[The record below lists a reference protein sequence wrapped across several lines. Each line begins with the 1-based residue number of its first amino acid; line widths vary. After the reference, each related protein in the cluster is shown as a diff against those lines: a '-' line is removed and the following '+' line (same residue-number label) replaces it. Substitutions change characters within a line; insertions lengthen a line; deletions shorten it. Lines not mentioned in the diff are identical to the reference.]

1 MEGFT
6 HLLNWTLKRGSHR
19 FPGPDGGTCINEAAL
34 VAGGHAYRPIT
45 CAEDMPDGF
54 SRPICRLAMR
64 LNDEAGDRERQRL
77 LPYVMRLECADA
89 LPVEVERAKYIVSHS
104 RAFMTFDDGLR
115 VLEGALAI
123 GRQAEACTG
132 DEARTR
138 LDTMRAQEPPAEP
151 IPAPRRGL
159 IGKLKSVFGLEPE
172 LVQ

>member
-1 MEGFT
+1 MEGFS

-77 LPYVMRLECADA
+77 LPFVTRLECADT
-89 LPVEVERAKYIVSHS
+89 LEVEVERARYIVS
-104 RAFMTFDDGLR
+104 RCKAFMSFDEGLA

-123 GRQAEACTG
+123 GRAAEDVSG
-132 DEARTR
+132 QEVRSR
-138 LDTMRAQEPPAEP
+138 FDTLRAQERPPEA
-151 IPAPRRGL
+151 PASRRTVL
-159 IGKLKSVFGLEPE
+159 MKLKSVFGLEDSP
-172 LVQ
+172 VA